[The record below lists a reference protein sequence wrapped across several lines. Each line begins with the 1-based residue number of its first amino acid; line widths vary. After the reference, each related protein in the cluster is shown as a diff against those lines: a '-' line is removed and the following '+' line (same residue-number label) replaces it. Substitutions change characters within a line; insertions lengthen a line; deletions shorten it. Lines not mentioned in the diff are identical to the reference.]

1 MKQWVPILLTLG
13 AVVTAGAEDAT
24 VKNPRVLLDTSEGK
38 IVLELYQDKAPETV
52 KNFLDYVDAG
62 FYDNTVFHR
71 VIPDFM
77 IQGGGFTSDMK
88 EKTTRTPIK
97 NEADSG
103 LKNIR
108 GTVAMARTSDPH
120 SATAQ
125 FFINTADN
133 NFLDHKN
140 KSEQGWGYAV
150 FGKVVEGIEAVNA
163 VSAVKTT
170 TRGPHQDVP
179 TDPVVIKRASK
190 IE

>member
-1 MKQWVPILLTLG
+1 MKQWVAILLTLG
-13 AVVTAGAEDAT
+13 AVITAGAEDAT

-38 IVLELYQDKAPETV
+38 IVLELYQDKAPKTV

-62 FYDNTVFHR
+62 FYDGTIFHR

-88 EKTTRTPIK
+88 EKTTRTPVK

-108 GTVAMARTSDPH
+108 GTVAMARTSDPN

-150 FGKVVEGIEAVNA
+150 FGKVVDGIEAVNA